1 MTTTNE
7 TLEHYLA
14 LSYPCE
20 LVRDE
25 EGIFVAS
32 HPDLPGC
39 LAQAESANEAVA
51 NLDEARHAWI
61 SYRFE
66 NGLPIPEPVDEEY
79 SGKFLLRMSPSLH
92 SALAREAKRQ
102 KLSLNQLISNVLSEH
117 LGGSRVA
124 SAVTE
129 LLDRL
134 EAQTVRPARSAA
146 R

>member
-7 TLEHYLA
+7 TLEHYLT

-25 EGIFVAS
+25 EGFFVAS

-39 LAQAESANEAVA
+39 LAQGESANEAVA
-51 NLDEARHAWI
+51 NLDEARHTWI

-92 SALAREAKRQ
+92 SSLAREAKRQ
-102 KLSLNQLISNVLSEH
+102 KLSLNQLISNVLSEY
-117 LGGSRVA
+117 LGSSRVA

-134 EAQTVRPARSAA
+134 EAQTVRPARSVA